1 MAWPSVSDF
10 SRAIQHPGRCFSH
23 WELTQGEIA
32 VYETGG
38 RAGMPLVSSGNFAA
52 VYKVTSNGHDF
63 AIRVFTRAVN
73 DQEDRYTQL
82 HTFLRSS
89 LPQSFVEFEYLQHGI
104 LFEGNWYPLV
114 KMDWVEGAA
123 LDKFVELNLANPQI
137 LQTIAARW
145 RGAVS
150 EISGL
155 GIAHNDLQH
164 GNVMVKSDRTLRLV
178 DYDAMFLPDYAGQNS
193 PENGHQNFQHPLK
206 TSRNYNE
213 HIDHF
218 PALVIYVS
226 LLAIA
231 ADPGLFNKFY
241 NDDNLLFTKAD
252 YADPFNSECFR
263 ILKNNNP
270 DDAVRHLAEELER
283 LCNVDVDRVPELKEL
298 LDQAPSSRPAQAANP
313 SPPAAPATSA
323 PPPSATADPQTST
336 GSAYRDLLQGIVPQA
351 TAPPAAPARAPT
363 ASPQPTPV
371 APPAAPPPGRVAILT
386 CPACGS
392 ASPTELIY
400 CENQSC
406 IAAIRQDQV
415 FCRGCGTQIPSNAVH
430 CHECGLKK

>member
-23 WELTQGEIA
+23 WELTQGEVA
-32 VYETGG
+32 VYERGG
-38 RAGMPLVSSGNFAA
+38 RAGMPVVSSGNFAA
-52 VYKVTSNGHDF
+52 VYRVTTSGRDF
-63 AIRVFTRAVN
+63 AVRVFTRAVN

-82 HTFLRSS
+82 HNFLRSS
-89 LPQSFVEFEYLQHGI
+89 LPQSFVEFEYLQEGI

-114 KMDWVEGAA
+114 KMDWVDGAA
-123 LDKFVELNLANPQI
+123 LDKFVEQNLANPQV

-164 GNVMVKSDRTLRLV
+164 GNVMVQGDRTLRLV

-193 PENGHQNFQHPLK
+193 PENGHQNFQHPQK
-206 TSRNYNE
+206 TSRHYNE

-226 LLAIA
+226 LMAIA

-241 NDDNLLFTKAD
+241 NDDNLIFTKAD
-252 YADPFNSECFR
+252 YADPLNSECFR

-270 DDAVRHLAEELER
+270 DETVRHLTAELER
-283 LCNVDVDRVPELKEL
+283 LCNVDVDRVPELKDL
-298 LDQAPSSRPAQAANP
+298 IDLAPAPRQAQSANA
-313 SPPAAPATSA
+313 SPPAAPATPAA
-323 PPPSATADPQTST
+323 PAAGPQTPT
-336 GSAYRDLLQGIVPQA
+336 GSAYRDLLQGIVPPGAAPAAPSTSPQPTPA
-351 TAPPAAPARAPT
+351 APPAAPTPG
-363 ASPQPTPV
+363 PV
-371 APPAAPPPGRVAILT
+371 ATLT
-386 CPACGS
+386 CPSCGR
-392 ASPTELIY
+392 ASLAELIF
-400 CENQSC
+400 CENHSCTAALHQSR
-406 IAAIRQDQV
+406 A

>member
-1 MAWPSVSDF
+1 MAWPSVTDF

-23 WELTQGEIA
+23 WELTQGEVA

-38 RAGMPLVSSGNFAA
+38 RAGMPFVSTGNFAA
-52 VYKVTSNGHDF
+52 VYKVTCNDLDF
-63 AIRVFTRAVN
+63 AVKIFTRAVN
-73 DQEDRYTQL
+73 DQAGRYAQL
-82 HTFLRSS
+82 DAFLKSS
-89 LPQSFVEFEYLQHGI
+89 HPQSFVGFEYLHEGI

-123 LDKFVELNLANPQI
+123 LDKYVEQNLANPQL

-164 GNVMVKSDRTLRLV
+164 GNVMVKNDRTIRFV
-178 DYDAMFLPDYAGQNS
+178 DYDAMFLPDYAGQSS

-206 TSRNYNE
+206 TPRNYNE

-231 ADPGLFNKFY
+231 ADPGIFDRFY

-252 YADPFNSECFR
+252 FADPASSESFR
-263 ILKNNNP
+263 VLKNDNP
-270 DDAVRHLAEELER
+270 DDSVRHLTEELER
-283 LCNVDVDRVPELKEL
+283 LCTVDVDRVPELKDL
-298 LDQAPSSRPAQAANP
+298 VDGAPAIRPAQAAGP
-313 SPPAAPATSA
+313 SPATAPAATPPAAQ
-323 PPPSATADPQTST
+323 PPST
-336 GSAYRDLLQGIVPQA
+336 GSAYRDLLQGIAPQA
-351 TAPPAAPARAPT
+351 NAPAAPARPA
-363 ASPQPTPV
+363 
-371 APPAAPPPGRVAILT
+371 PAAPAQPAPPPASPAAPTPGRVSNLT
-386 CPACGS
+386 CPSCGRS
-392 ASPTELIY
+392 NSRELIF
-400 CENQSC
+400 CENHSC
-406 IAAIRQDQV
+406 IAVLHQGRA
-415 FCRGCGTQIPSNAVH
+415 FCRGCGSQVPTTAVF
-430 CHECGLKK
+430 CHECGLQRTLP